1 MTQPATYALRLPQSL
16 KAAVAEVAKRDG
28 ASINNFITLAIAEK
42 LSAMETVRF
51 FEERRNRA
59 DLDAFYRILNRQGG
73 EAPRPGDEM
82 PANQ

>member
-1 MTQPATYALRLPQSL
+1 MNQPATYALRLPQSL

-28 ASINNFITLAIAEK
+28 TSINNFITLAIAEK
-42 LSAMETVRF
+42 LSAMETVNF

-59 DLDAFYRILNRQGG
+59 DLAAFYRILNRNGG

-82 PANQ
+82 PA